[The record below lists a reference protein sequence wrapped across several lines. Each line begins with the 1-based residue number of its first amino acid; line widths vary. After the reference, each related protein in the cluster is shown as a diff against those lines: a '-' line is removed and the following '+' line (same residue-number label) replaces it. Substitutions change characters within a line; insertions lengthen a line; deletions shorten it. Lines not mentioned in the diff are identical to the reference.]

1 MVTENTLD
9 TGATGG
15 TEGGQPEGGV
25 GATAQEA
32 AQRVRTAAETAAE
45 RVPVAL
51 STAQDAVA
59 DTARALDELPNQAL
73 IIGTSFSVG
82 LGAGLL
88 LSGSN
93 RLLVLLALIPA
104 GAMAAT
110 LLGRETAGGVNVA
123 ERAATSPRRGTAAG
137 GR

>member
-1 MVTENTLD
+1 MVSENTLD
-9 TGATGG
+9 TTPTAGSEGDQTGG
-15 TEGGQPEGGV
+15 
-25 GATAQEA
+25 GAAAAAQDA

-45 RVPVAL
+45 RAPAAL
-51 STAQDAVA
+51 SAAQDAVA

-110 LLGRETAGGVNVA
+110 LLGRETAGGQNVA
-123 ERAATSPRRGTAAG
+123 QAAATSPRPARGG
-137 GR
+137 